1 MTYLTRDGANEKR
14 SELRRLEN
22 QRLALVE
29 QKSKWRNEGKLSKN
43 ADYHDAKERLVQIE
57 DEIRRIEE
65 ILRNAIIIDSQDP
78 SQVNRDQSEVDKVR
92 AELHKLEQVRLRQLN
107 DELRKSSIGKSN
119 PNERSLR
126 NEIYNVQAR
135 IKHLENRLDTII
147 TPETALQ
154 LRDELRDLVERR
166 RPELAQKLKEAVAQ
180 GDLKEN
186 ADYHDAKEQLGFVE
200 GRVYEIEGILRIA
213 IVEDIS
219 GPSDEV
225 RIGSTVLIQE
235 EGEDFDEE
243 YQIVGSVEA
252 NPRKRKISEKSPI
265 GSALL
270 GKRIGNKVR
279 VKTPDGV
286 IKFKV
291 VDIR

>member
-1 MTYLTRDGANEKR
+1 MTYLTRDGENEKR

-57 DEIRRIEE
+57 DDIRRIKG

-92 AELHKLEQVRLRQLN
+92 AELHILEQVRLPQLN

-126 NEIYNVQAR
+126 KEIYNVQAR

-200 GRVYEIEGILRIA
+200 GRVNEIEGILRIA

-219 GPSDEV
+219 GPSDKV

-270 GKRIGNKVR
+270 GQQIGNTVR